1 MEAVETAFNHSPSVY
16 RRDVQTP
23 ALHEIRAWPVQY
35 HDTVRLLLLT
45 ARPDLEVNRRLASSA
60 TALGAEPLTVDAS
73 STVPGLGGAPSL
85 WQDGRDLLDPRPA
98 AVLARVG
105 NWRPDTV
112 LAALEVAVACGVATP
127 NPPGAIRVGR
137 DHWRTLYRLAGAGLP
152 VPPTVAGCAA
162 EELADRAHAAFGLP
176 VVVKLRRSRMGVGAI
191 RCDRRD
197 HLEAVLDSM
206 WRLGEEV
213 VVQAWVECTGR
224 SLRLLVVGGRVVA
237 AAALRAAPGEWRSNA
252 ARGGSMA
259 AHGVRSNDEALA
271 VNAARTLGLGVCGVD
286 LLPGRETVVVE
297 VNPTPGFLH
306 LEEATG
312 VDVAGAMVRHALLG
326 ADGPPSRGS
335 AS

>member
-1 MEAVETAFNHSPSVY
+1 M
-16 RRDVQTP
+16 
-23 ALHEIRAWPVQY
+23 QY

-60 TALGAEPLTVDAS
+60 AALGAKPLTVDAS
-73 STVPGLGGAPSL
+73 STVPGLGGTPSL
-85 WQDGRDLLDPRPA
+85 WQGGRDLLDPRPT

-112 LAALEVAVACGVATP
+112 LAALEVTVACGIATP
-127 NPPGAIRVGR
+127 NPPGAVRVGR
-137 DHWRTLYRLAGAGLP
+137 DHWQTLYRLAGAGLP

-162 EELADRAHAAFGLP
+162 EELADRAQAAFGLP

-213 VVQAWVECTGR
+213 VVQAWVECAAR

-237 AAALRAAPGEWRSNA
+237 AAALCAAPGEWRSNA
-252 ARGGSMA
+252 ARGGVMTP
-259 AHGVRSNDEALA
+259 HGVRSNDEELA
-271 VNAARTLGLGVCGVD
+271 VEAARALGLGVCGVD
-286 LLPGRETVVVE
+286 LLPGPETVVVE

-306 LEEATG
+306 LEESTG

-326 ADGPPSRGS
+326 GGGPPSTGS
-335 AS
+335 TS